1 MKNTLIIGAIFLSAL
16 LCGCMLKFED
26 VSSEP
31 EYAPLLNTRY
41 SLSTNM
47 LIQGVNMDIGYGKD
61 IDVYI
66 INPISMWVA
75 GPEIITNDILKPGTV
90 LEVKRVE
97 RSTSSIPFEGRR
109 IIATVA
115 VDPFKKTVRIPIEI
129 DLEYLQSTNYVSR
142 LEKVPTNK

>member
-1 MKNTLIIGAIFLSAL
+1 MSLATLFS
-16 LCGCMLKFED
+16 GCVLKYED
-26 VSSEP
+26 VSKEP
-31 EYAPLLNTRY
+31 EYSPLLNTYY
-41 SLSTNM
+41 SLGTNM

-66 INPISMWVA
+66 VKPISMRTA

-109 IIATVA
+109 IIATVE
-115 VDPFKKTVRIPIEI
+115 VDPFKKVVKVPVEI
-129 DLEYLQSTNYVSR
+129 DLEYLQSTNYMNK
-142 LEKVPTNK
+142 LEQGTDN